1 MSRAQDVDE
10 PFSQRAAAQ
19 VLQAKRLSDRWNHEG
34 RVLLAVRGRTELAPG
49 RVVAKS
55 IVIGF
60 STSVASVW
68 SDPGTACRA
77 PTFGPDLCIVD
88 SGSFSLESA

>member
-34 RVLLAVRGRTELAPG
+34 RVLLAVRGRTELVPSRRRQVDSDWVFDVS
-49 RVVAKS
+49 RVV
-55 IVIGF
+55 V
-60 STSVASVW
+60 
-68 SDPGTACRA
+68 
-77 PTFGPDLCIVD
+77 
-88 SGSFSLESA
+88 E

>member
-1 MSRAQDVDE
+1 MSRPQDVEE

-49 RVVAKS
+49 R
-55 IVIGF
+55 
-60 STSVASVW
+60 
-68 SDPGTACRA
+68 RRRQ
-77 PTFGPDLCIVD
+77 VD
-88 SGSFSLESA
+88 SDWVFDIGRVGVE